1 MVALVDSLYG
11 QELGEGMEWGV
22 METDRDYSYLM

>member
-11 QELGEGMEWGV
+11 QELGEGVEWGV
-22 METDRDYSYLM
+22 METDRDCSHLM